1 MIFEHALTVPQEIKV
16 LPPEFEGER
25 IETPAGHQSEQVN
38 IAALLLVNKQTHSET
53 RQLLYERN
61 TFCFST
67 GIVENLNSSAFS
79 RFVNSVTKENL
90 ACVRRIAI
98 SPYLPR
104 RAWVGERR
112 RGQRDELKRMVRAAM
127 KHLAGV
133 EDVELNLDGPYGP
146 PVSHDPDVEIEKGS
160 SNLRQLKTAVKIL
173 ERRKGLRIRLRAGS
187 WLDIGKVKKLLK
199 KKTMASVVVD

>member
-1 MIFEHALTVPQEIKV
+1 MIFEHALTVPEEIKV
-16 LPPEFEGER
+16 LPSEFEGER

-61 TFCFST
+61 TFSFST
-67 GIVENLNSSAFS
+67 GIVENLNSLAFS

-90 ACVRRIAI
+90 ACVRCIAI

-104 RAWVGERR
+104 RAWAGERR
-112 RGQRDELKRMVRAAM
+112 RGQRDELERMVRAAM

-133 EDVELNLDGPYGP
+133 KDVELNLDGPYSP
-146 PVSHDPDVEIEKGS
+146 PVSRDPDVEIEKGS
-160 SNLRQLKTAVKIL
+160 SSLRQLKTAVKIL
-173 ERRKGLRIRLRAGS
+173 EKRKGLRIRLRAGS
-187 WLDIGKVKKLLK
+187 WLNMGRVKKLLK
-199 KKTMASVVVD
+199 RKNMVSVVVD

>member
-16 LPPEFEGER
+16 LPSEFEGER
-25 IETPAGHQSEQVN
+25 IETPVGHQSEQVN
-38 IAALLLVNKQTHSET
+38 IAALLLVNKQTHSEA
-53 RQLLYERN
+53 RRLLYERN
-61 TFCFST
+61 TFSFST
-67 GIVENLNSSAFS
+67 GIVENLNSPAFS
-79 RFVNSVTKENL
+79 KFVNSVTKENL

-104 RAWVGERR
+104 RAWAGERR

-146 PVSHDPDVEIEKGS
+146 PVSRDPDVEIEKGS

-187 WLDIGKVKKLLK
+187 WLNMGRVKKLLK
-199 KKTMASVVVD
+199 RKNVASVVVN